1 MSNDN
6 NNNLAE
12 TTSLIAIARNL
23 NNADVAYQAALKVAT
38 TAFEGYL
45 KANRVSEE
53 ADKAIKVAE
62 AAYRVA
68 TAAATEARKVYD
80 IAAAAGYYAAKQ
92 HKTAD
97 KAYEEACGFIGD

>member
-1 MSNDN
+1 MSND

-23 NNADVAYQAALKVAT
+23 NNADVAYQAAQKVAAK
-38 TAFEGYL
+38 AFEAAL
-45 KANRVSEE
+45 KSYRVKEE
-53 ADKAIKVAE
+53 ADKALKVAE

-80 IAAAAGYYAAKQ
+80 IAAAAGYYATKQ
-92 HKTAD
+92 D